1 MLGFVMLNLFRNDH
15 WKQGESKTSNF
26 PVKIK
31 FFKAAKMMVNSEVLL
46 KNPET
51 ERLASE
57 MVDEISCE

>member
-1 MLGFVMLNLFRNDH
+1 M
-15 WKQGESKTSNF
+15 
-26 PVKIK
+26 
-31 FFKAAKMMVNSEVLL
+31 AAKMMVNSEVLL